1 MPLTNPKPE
10 EKTLEEPKTGDV
22 KVKVE
27 PTSSDA
33 EVKNEPKPADV
44 TTSDSK
50 PETTESTKKRKKSS
64 NRWLD
69 HVKKWKSEH
78 PDLVKTMKVTD
89 ITKKARETY
98 VPISKSKK

>member
-10 EKTLEEPKTGDV
+10 EKTLEEPQTGDV
-22 KVKVE
+22 KVKEE
-27 PTSSDA
+27 PTSLDV
-33 EVKNEPKPADV
+33 EVKAEPEP
-44 TTSDSK
+44 TDSK
-50 PETTESTKKRKKSS
+50 SETVQSTKKRKKSS

-78 PDLVKTMKVTD
+78 PDLVKTMKVTE